1 MTQLSLGSR
10 RSLRSPAPRAKGPP
24 RFATL
29 RRILAN
35 PQGLIGAGGLA
46 LLVLLA
52 LGAELVA
59 AHDPAAQDAGRR
71 LLSPSVAHP
80 FGVDEL
86 RRDLLA
92 RTLFGLRIS
101 LLASFPAVAAGALAG
116 TALGFVAGYAG
127 GWVEAVVMRCVD
139 AMLAMPGL
147 LSAIAVLTVLGP
159 GSISVGVAIAL
170 FNVPLFTRLARGQML
185 AERGKEYVR
194 AAEATGAGPARIIFI
209 HIARNAAPPLLTQVA
224 MSAVAAVMLAAALSF
239 LGLGERPPEPSLGG
253 LINASRP
260 YLRTAW
266 WYPLFP
272 GLTLAVLLVSL
283 NLLADAIAEATGP
296 YRRR

>member
-1 MTQLSLGSR
+1 MTHLTLGTHHR
-10 RSLRSPAPRAKGPP
+10 LRARAARPPAQP
-24 RFATL
+24 RFVL
-29 RRILAN
+29 VRRILGN
-35 PQGLIGAGGLA
+35 PQGLFGVAGLA
-46 LLVLLA
+46 LLLVA
-52 LGAELVA
+52 AAGAGLVA
-59 AHDPAAQDAGRR
+59 AHDPAAQDAARR
-71 LLSPSVAHP
+71 LLPPSAAHP

-86 RRDLLA
+86 RRDVFA
-92 RTLFGLRIS
+92 RTLFGLRTS
-101 LLASFPAVAAGALAG
+101 LLASFPGVAAGAALGA
-116 TALGFVAGYAG
+116 ALGFLAGYAG
-127 GWVEAVVMRCVD
+127 GWAEAVVMRCID
-139 AMLAMPGL
+139 AMLALPGL
-147 LSAIAVLTVLGP
+147 LTAIAVLTVLGP
-159 GSISVGVAIAL
+159 GSGSVGVAIAL
-170 FNVPLFTRLARGQML
+170 FNVPVFARLARGQML

-194 AAEATGAGPARIIFI
+194 AAEAAGAGPARIVFV
-209 HIARNAAPPLLTQVA
+209 HIARNAAPPLLTQAA